1 MLYIQCIAISISPP
15 TIQGA
20 FKRQPLKLLI
30 WIMFF
35 HFPLWSNLKCL
46 RFYKFSACDRRGKL
60 NFHFH
65 SFQRHWVASHRLC
78 PHCPSSDLYGM
89 AWHGMVWYGMAWY
102 GLLRMA
108 FDRFWAA
115 ALLRTRNPVVTASH
129 SLSAAAAWQFRDI
142 FQGSSTFTYFFRF
155 SIVSSLNSI
164 AVWQFWQRRGGINS
178 GKILSF
184 CKTRTWMAVKG
195 VKVAF

>member
-46 RFYKFSACDRRGKL
+46 HFYKFSACDRRGKL

-89 AWHGMVWYGMAWY
+89 AWHGMVWYGMVWPPPY
-102 GLLRMA
+102 GIWSLLSCCFIENQKSCRHGKSLIVGSCCVTISWH
-108 FDRFWAA
+108 FSRKFNFYVLFQIFNRQFFKFYCGVTILTTSWRNKFWENFK
-115 ALLRTRNPVVTASH
+115 LL
-129 SLSAAAAWQFRDI
+129 
-142 FQGSSTFTYFFRF
+142 
-155 SIVSSLNSI
+155 
-164 AVWQFWQRRGGINS
+164 
-178 GKILSF
+178 
-184 CKTRTWMAVKG
+184 
-195 VKVAF
+195 